1 MTFQIQFYGISNTQL
16 SMDHF
21 IRMIHA
27 NRFVT
32 YTFPHEKMYIALKK
46 TLWTGENRNGNHQIK
61 PNFY

>member
-46 TLWTGENRNGNHQIK
+46 KRCGREKIETEIIK
-61 PNFY
+61 